1 MPATKGL
8 VVLYVP
14 HYVDP
19 RRFPL
24 SADYM
29 ATPPLPYLALG
40 TPLRA
45 AGYDVRIIDAKWEQD
60 PLRLVAD
67 AARDAVALGVTGLTG
82 YAVRDGLL
90 ASAAA
95 KAANPALPVVWG
107 GWHSSWAARQA
118 VEDDRVDV
126 VVKGQGERSFPE
138 VLDALREGRALDG
151 IAGIVFRGGDGR
163 PREMPDRPPEDM
175 NRLPPP
181 AYDLVDVSRY
191 VRVGPGPLRHANLI
205 CSRGCPF
212 HCDFCLDS
220 RNKWFGLS
228 LARMEEELKF
238 WVLGHGVNSVRFYDG
253 NFFMGRDRLLD
264 IARMINGGEMA
275 GRFAWTATGV
285 AKRLLHLDGPVLDE
299 LKTSGCHQV
308 AIGAE
313 SGSDELLAQ
322 ITNKT
327 TVEETTEAVRLLT
340 RHGINQYLFFM
351 VGYPDE
357 PEDTLGKTL
366 GLIARLKAINPW
378 LELQLNF
385 CVPLPGSVMFK
396 KAIEKGL
403 FTEPR
408 RFEDWA
414 EQDVSRP
421 NLPHITPDYTEKVR
435 RFMRYLLLAYPQRH
449 RRNSLVSRVL
459 DHPVARLAYEP
470 LRRAARWRIERQAF
484 GMPVEALLYD
494 GLRSLRARRL
504 APRAAAS

>member
-1 MPATKGL
+1 MPASKGL
-8 VVLYVP
+8 VALYVP

-19 RRFPL
+19 RRWAL

-40 TPLRA
+40 GPLQA
-45 AGYDVRIIDAKWEQD
+45 AGYTVRIIDAKWEPD
-60 PLRLVAD
+60 PLRLVAE
-67 AARDAVALGVTGLTG
+67 AAREAVCFGVTGLTG

-95 KAANPALPVVWG
+95 KEANPDLPVVWG

-118 VEDDRVDV
+118 VEDPRVDV
-126 VVKGQGERSFPE
+126 VVKGQGERSFVE
-138 VLDALREGRALDG
+138 VLEAFAERRALDG
-151 IAGIVFRGGDGR
+151 IAGIAYRGPDGR
-163 PREMPDRPPEDM
+163 PCETPDRLAEDV

-181 AYDLVDVSRY
+181 AYELVDVARY
-191 VRVGPGPLRHANLI
+191 IRVGPGPVRHANLI
-205 CSRGCPF
+205 CSRGCPY

-228 LARMEEELKF
+228 LERMEAELRF
-238 WVLGHGVNSVRFYDG
+238 WVMGHAVNSVRFYDG
-253 NFFMGRDRLLD
+253 NFFMGRDRLRE
-264 IARMINGGEMA
+264 IARMITGGELA
-275 GRFAWTATGV
+275 SRFSWTATGV
-285 AKRLLHLDGPVLDE
+285 AKRLLHLDGAVLDE
-299 LKTSGCHQV
+299 LHASGCHQV

-357 PEDTLGKTL
+357 PADTLHKTL
-366 GLIARLKAINPW
+366 SLIARLKAINPA

-385 CVPLPGSVMFK
+385 CVPLPGSIMFR
-396 KAIEKGL
+396 KAVEKGL
-403 FTEPR
+403 FPEPQ

-421 NLPHITPDYTEKVR
+421 NLPHIGPEYAHTVR
-435 RFMRYLLLAYPQRH
+435 QFLRYLLLAYPQRH
-449 RRNSLVSRVL
+449 RRDSLVARIL
-459 DHPVARLAYEP
+459 DHPLARVAYAP
-470 LRRAARWRIERQAF
+470 VRRAARWRIEKQAF
-484 GMPVEALLYD
+484 ALPVEAMVYD
-494 GLRSLRARRL
+494 RLRSLRARRL
-504 APRAAAS
+504 APRPAAS